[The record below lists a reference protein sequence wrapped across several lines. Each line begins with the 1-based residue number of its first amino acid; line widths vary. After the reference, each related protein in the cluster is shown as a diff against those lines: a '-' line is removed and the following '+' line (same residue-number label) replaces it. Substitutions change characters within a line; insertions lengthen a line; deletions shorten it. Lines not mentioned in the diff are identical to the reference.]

1 MMLLVF
7 LALVAWSAASVAF
20 DVREDVMRTTYDY
33 APLNTSYLRSNMDM
47 KLSNF
52 DDKLEERTKDI
63 GDILKSFEPDMFVNL
78 EKFDKRDRLSLFNK
92 VKVGVLKFPTRFTSK
107 HLFHLRTLVAKLYET
122 SPHVVD
128 NAIFKVLEHKL
139 ETEHALASAL
149 VMNKDGKSKDQIVK
163 KMLDYQVDQWVNAE
177 KDEEEVF
184 ELLGL
189 KDKNKNVF
197 INPVFFQWIAFVKA
211 KYPAK
216 EIEKDDQSIITERA
230 KKMFDVLAKL
240 YEGDLT
246 KVLVVGAQSN
256 LLEAKNLAI
265 RLLDFQVEE
274 WDRDKIADRKF
285 FDLLQ
290 LHKENGNP
298 LESPV
303 FFKWAQ
309 FIEERYSTK
318 KKKYDAML
326 DKLLSHFKSKDALM
340 GALDDAIK
348 KKKKEKGKGALDDAN
363 EGGKSESASVGAL
376 DGANEGGESESALVG
391 ALDGAS
397 EGRKR
402 KDALVGAIDGANKGR
417 RSIFLV
423 LQETLKKK
431 SLKSLKPHNLDLE
444 ERPPAPALALPP
456 AAAPL
461 DAPLE
466 ASPEALPEALPEA
479 PLEARPE
486 ALAEEEAL
494 PEAPLKASSEVPSEA
509 RLEARPKALAEAEA
523 RPEAPLSKLPVESFT
538 LNELPSESLDSNEL
552 PAESLDSL
560 ELPPKK
566 RKIIHDMSEL
576 PAKQQK
582 GLDSNE
588 LPAESLDSLE
598 LPPKKRKI
606 THDMSELPAK
616 QQKGLDLNELPA
628 ESNTLNELPT
638 ESLDLNELPAESFD
652 SVERLL
658 AKRQKGLDSSELP
671 AEGNTLN
678 ELPTESLDLN
688 ELPAESFD
696 SVKRPLAKR
705 QNGLDSSE
713 LPAEGNTLNE
723 LPTESLDLNE
733 LPAESFDSVE
743 RPLAKRQNGL
753 DSSELP
759 PPPEGFEA
767 IPEST

>member
-7 LALVAWSAASVAF
+7 LALVAWSAASVAS

-52 DDKLEERTKDI
+52 DDKPEERTKDI

-78 EKFDKRDRLSLFNK
+78 EKFDKRDKLSLFNK
-92 VKVGVLKFPTRFTSK
+92 VKVGVLEFPTRFTSK
-107 HLFHLRTLVAKLYET
+107 QLFHLRTLVARLYET

-149 VMNKDGKSKDQIVK
+149 VMNKDDKSKDQIVK

-290 LHKENGNP
+290 LHEENGNP

-309 FIEERYSTK
+309 FIEERYGTK

-340 GALDDAIK
+340 VALDDAIK
-348 KKKKEKGKGALDDAN
+348 KKNKEKGKGALDDAN
-363 EGGKSESASVGAL
+363 EGGKSESALVGAL
-376 DGANEGGESESALVG
+376 DGANEGGGSKGAPVG

-461 DAPLE
+461 EAPLE

-509 RLEARPKALAEAEA
+509 RLEARPEALAEAEALPEAPLKASSEVPSEASLEALPKALAEAEA

-538 LNELPSESLDSNEL
+538 INELPSESLDSNEL

-566 RKIIHDMSEL
+566 RKITHDMSEL

-616 QQKGLDLNELPA
+616 QQKGLDSNELPA
-628 ESNTLNELPT
+628 ESLDSLELP
-638 ESLDLNELPAESFD
+638 PK
-652 SVERLL
+652 
-658 AKRQKGLDSSELP
+658 KRKITHDMSELP
-671 AEGNTLN
+671 AKQQK
-678 ELPTESLDLN
+678 DLTRR
-688 ELPAESFD
+688 ATS
-696 SVKRPLAKR
+696 
-705 QNGLDSSE
+705 
-713 LPAEGNTLNE
+713 
-723 LPTESLDLNE
+723 
-733 LPAESFDSVE
+733 
-743 RPLAKRQNGL
+743 
-753 DSSELP
+753 
-759 PPPEGFEA
+759 
-767 IPEST
+767 